1 MTRAIFFDIDGTIL
15 DRQHGIAQITPRVAS
30 AMRKL
35 QAAGDKIFIATGRPV
50 SFIYGELLNFG
61 FDGFVTANG
70 ALELAGGEVIF
81 ESKLDMEGVK
91 KICAKADAENIN
103 YILQSYP
110 NTYLRRNFTAAENFC
125 TKIGVDYTKFI
136 RDFDLDK
143 ISISKIECMTERTDA
158 ENLDVIYK
166 KILSTPGFTGWADPF
181 HYMTMEIYSDKVS
194 KATGILKMLE
204 HFKIP
209 VENSYAFG
217 DGINDTE
224 MIKTVG
230 TGLVMGTAKDELK
243 KVGKYVVPGVH
254 EDGVAVGIENYIL
267 GTRQ

>member
-1 MTRAIFFDIDGTIL
+1 MSKAIFFDIDGTIL
-15 DRQHGIAQITPRVAS
+15 DRQNGIEKITPRVAS

-50 SFIYGELLNFG
+50 SFIYKEILNFG
-61 FDGFVTANG
+61 FDGFVTSNG
-70 ALELAGGEVIF
+70 ALVLTGDKVIF
-81 ESKLDMEGVK
+81 KSELNKDAVK
-91 KICAKADAENIN
+91 KICATAEAENID
-103 YILQSYP
+103 YILESYP
-110 NTYLRRNFTAAENFC
+110 NNYLPRNFTAAENFC

-143 ISISKIECMTERTDA
+143 ISVSKIECVTERTDN
-158 ENLDVIYK
+158 EKLDEIYK
-166 KILSTPGFTGWADPF
+166 KILATPGVTGWADPF
-181 HYMTMEIYSDKVS
+181 HFKSTEIYSDTVS

-204 HFKIP
+204 YLKIP

-217 DGINDTE
+217 DGYNDIE

-243 KVGKYVVPGVH
+243 KFASYVVPGVH
-254 EDGVAVGIENYIL
+254 DDGVAFGIEHFVL
-267 GTRQ
+267 V